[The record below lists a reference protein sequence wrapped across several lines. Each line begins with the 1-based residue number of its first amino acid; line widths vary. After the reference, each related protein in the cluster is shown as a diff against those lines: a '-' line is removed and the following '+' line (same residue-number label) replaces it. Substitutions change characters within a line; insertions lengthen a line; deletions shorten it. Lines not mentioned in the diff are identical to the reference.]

1 MQRDAKN
8 VKKAWY
14 TCEVVTLP
22 TAFFFRSPCRHR
34 CLSHK
39 TEFGQGNIMFLKVN
53 QNGPRRYS
61 KENEKKFS

>member
-1 MQRDAKN
+1 MYKKRGTRAKLLL
-8 VKKAWY
+8 
-14 TCEVVTLP
+14 CLLP
-22 TAFFFRSPCRHR
+22 FFFRSPCRHR

-61 KENEKKFS
+61 KENGKNFS